1 MATPKRQPYP
11 ASRIK
16 VGAVLYRAYSL
27 VDDEG
32 KVETGFEEWVV
43 RNIRARRNSKTVLG
57 FSLAARGIV
66 VPKVVNL
73 AMKTHGTW
81 GKLSTKKG
89 DVGWLPN
96 IWRGFRLQFQVGTDL
111 PIGVYT
117 TKRAALVYELADLRE
132 QAEWTH
138 KAIADETDPDELE
151 ILQAELAEIKALTN
165 AVQRR
170 SNALAKAS

>member
-1 MATPKRQPYP
+1 MAIPKPQPYP

-27 VDDEG
+27 VDDG

-43 RNIRARRNSKTVLG
+43 RNIRARRNSKTLMG
-57 FSLAARGIV
+57 ISLSAHGIE

-81 GKLSTKKG
+81 GKLSTKTG

-96 IWRGFRLQFQVGTDL
+96 IWSGFRLQFKVGTDL

-117 TKRAALVYELADLRE
+117 TKRAALAYALANLVEDDD
-132 QAEWTH
+132 WII
-138 KAIADETDPDELE
+138 KAIADETDADELE
-151 ILQAELAEIKALTN
+151 LLKAEQREGKAQIAAL
-165 AVQRR
+165 QRR
-170 SNALAKAS
+170 SKALAKA